1 MSSVNDLKIEIS
13 GASFHLSKQDF
24 EEAKKGI
31 RKPQV
36 DAEGKAIEMDMTVD
50 ASAEYTTNA
59 KEYFRKAMIG
69 ENRSRSKFRSL
80 LGVKDRVKL
89 GGVTTSATAIK
100 AGATAFDPDNTTAV
114 QKTYEVKP
122 LMYGTTVNINE
133 LEQAFMSDQLARG
146 SNNFSDKFEFM
157 NFFYSELE
165 SEVEE
170 QMEEITYTGTV
181 AANGVDGLE
190 TLLAADG
197 SVLVPTVGNGGVAS
211 AVTDANV
218 IDKLKQ
224 ARNVLPKAVR
234 KKTDFVYLV
243 STNVYDALMDAI
255 SENKAS
261 GLYYLEGQALK
272 FQGIEVYEAEGAS
285 DDTII
290 ATYWSN
296 LLNIQDLMDEELGF
310 NIVDFMKTTLDRKIG
325 VRVDFKFQPSYVN
338 SEEVYAHLFTA

>member
-1 MSSVNDLKIEIS
+1 MSSVNELRVEIS
-13 GASFHLSKQDF
+13 GASFNLSKQDF
-24 EEAKKGI
+24 EDAKKGI
-31 RKPQV
+31 RLNT
-36 DAEGKAIEMDMTVD
+36 EGKEINMNMTVD

-69 ENRSRSKFRSL
+69 EERTRSKFRAL

-89 GGVTTSATAIK
+89 GGLTTSATAIK
-100 AGATAFDPDNTTAV
+100 AGATTFDPDNTTAV

-133 LEQAFMSDQLARG
+133 LEQAFMSDQLAKG

-165 SEVEE
+165 RQVAE
-170 QMEEITYTGTV
+170 QMEEITFTGTV

-190 TLLAADG
+190 TLIAADG
-197 SVLVPTVGNGGVAS
+197 SVLVPTAGNGGVAS
-211 AVTDANV
+211 AITDAN
-218 IDKLKQ
+218 IIAKLKQ

-234 KKTDFVYLV
+234 KKADFVYIV
-243 STNVYDALMDAI
+243 STNVYDALADAV

-261 GLYYLEGQALK
+261 GLYYLEGETLR
-272 FQGIEVYEAEGAS
+272 FQGVEVYHAEGAS

-296 LLNIQDLMDEELGF
+296 LLNIQDLLDEELGF

-325 VRVDFKFQPSYVN
+325 VRVDFKFQPSYIN
-338 SEEVYAHLFTA
+338 AEEVYAHLFTA